1 VTAAAV
7 VVAVP
12 TDAVADV
19 AVKAAVKVALSAAK
33 AAATEASAPTNR
45 ITAMLNAANVLKDA
59 VAATAVATVKTVR
72 VKNHAPMQLQFQ
84 M

>member
-1 VTAAAV
+1 V

-19 AVKAAVKVALSAAK
+19 AVKAVTSAAK

-45 ITAMLNAANVLKDA
+45 ITATLNAANVLKDA